1 MPVMVHCSKERL
13 KDVILSVKREIGS
26 GVGTLAGAVAEGI
39 ATVGRKLKEY
49 STPWRL
55 TARIHELTSFSHGDC
70 TISFFESAG

>member
-13 KDVILSVKREIGS
+13 KDVILSAKREIGS

-49 STPWRL
+49 STHW
-55 TARIHELTSFSHGDC
+55 
-70 TISFFESAG
+70 